1 MNKLSF
7 ISSIP
12 SDNDTTIY
20 LVPTNSQKSLQFFN
34 VELNMH
40 FYDLSGNSRL
50 TIPVNANDDGVYF
63 KLSQL
68 SSLGLGT
75 YAFYLSMRYSDHME
89 YYPSNTA
96 KYITL
101 AYNNNRLVFKSIFT
115 PEATNITPPDTS
127 KIVERQVL
135 HVHDIDIKDIKVS
148 TIDSNKNANVYLDQY
163 DALHFDIPKGETGKS
178 LYELARDAGFTGSFK
193 DYEKTLVGPTGPKG
207 DRGYNIWF
215 DTHDYGEN
223 FRGSYWTDLKGSAPD
238 RGPQVSDL
246 VVLSSGHLVQVTGV
260 SYGGVP
266 EAGGGTFNYG
276 PYLANLAGVAGP
288 KGDRGATGLQGPQGI
303 QGNTGATGPQGRI
316 GPAGKNF
323 NIRKTFESVSAM
335 EASKGAG
342 FTDGDFTMIASNVS
356 DPDNSKLYVW
366 DGSKFVYISDLSGA
380 QGIQGPQGIQGI
392 QGVQGKQG
400 LTGPQ
405 GPKGDKGDTGATGIQ
420 GPKGDKGETG
430 PQGPAGPK
438 GDKGDTGSQGP
449 KGDPGDTG
457 PQGVAGKDGR
467 SVWYSTANYG
477 PNQVQRWFI
486 DLVNASASNPPKV
499 NDIMINADGN
509 IAMITNVNSDN
520 YAGEGGGTFDYGP
533 WIGNIKGPQGPKGDK
548 GDTGATGSQGPTGP
562 KGETGATGPR
572 GPQGVQGVQ
581 GQHGLSTWA
590 NKYSRGGNIKE
601 SYWSDL
607 YGTAPGNGPQVGDIT
622 IQPDGSYYQV
632 TAVSNSNSGS
642 NGGGTFDIGTKLGS
656 LQGPRGETGPA
667 GPQGPIGPK
676 GDKGDRGLQGIQG
689 ERGPQGPQ
697 GPQGPAGQN
706 ANDTTHI
713 LQSGDFNNIRTNGY
727 YETNG
732 TFDNS
737 PLRGEWGEL
746 SVISGEHYTRQVWT
760 KGDSGEMFIRSRQYN
775 SDNWTPWY
783 KIGTYDTS
791 PYWKDSTVSYA
802 HGVVVNSICDL
813 RVKVRITSNSWHDL
827 IHGLPEAAENFTFW
841 WNSENYKPGK
851 FSMNGDTLACRAD
864 QVDDYDVHLTYAIKA
879 L

>member
-163 DALHFDIPKGETGKS
+163 DVLHFDIPKGETGKS

-223 FRGSYWTDLKGSAPD
+223 YRGSYWTDLKGSAPD

-288 KGDRGATGLQGPQGI
+288 KGDPGPQGI
-303 QGNTGATGPQGRI
+303 QGPKGEKGDVGPAGKDGATGPQG
-316 GPAGKNF
+316 PAGK
-323 NIRKTFESVSAM
+323 T
-335 EASKGAG
+335 
-342 FTDGDFTMIASNVS
+342 
-356 DPDNSKLYVW
+356 
-366 DGSKFVYISDLSGA
+366 
-380 QGIQGPQGIQGI
+380 GPQGP
-392 QGVQGKQG
+392 
-400 LTGPQ
+400 T
-405 GPKGDKGDTGATGIQ
+405 GPKGDKGDH
-420 GPKGDKGETG
+420 
-430 PQGPAGPK
+430 
-438 GDKGDTGSQGP
+438 
-449 KGDPGDTG
+449 GDPGFYHYIVDLTASKYDRNKWYYVDANGYPLGSLGGPSYFSLEVSLGSVLVPYGTHGSGTRKKVCVRQTILYGPGYWDTYDHKLIVLDDQPSRFTTDGKRLLTFAIPSDHNLSYAFYARGGLKINIASDVSGLIWTPHTDTLVVNGTTMPVLDDAPDPKSLGLDDDHTFWALPMSQLKQQMRSSSVWLNRYARGGNLQGQYWSDLYNTKVGFG
-457 PQGVAGKDGR
+457 PQVGDLIIQTNGMITQV
-467 SVWYSTANYG
+467 TA
-477 PNQVQRWFI
+477 
-486 DLVNASASNPPKV
+486 VNASGDASQ
-499 NDIMINADGN
+499 
-509 IAMITNVNSDN
+509 
-520 YAGEGGGTFDYGP
+520 GGGTFDMGAV
-533 WIGNIKGPQGPKGDK
+533 IGNMQGKTPVRGTDYWTDADKNEIK
-548 GDTGATGSQGPTGP
+548 
-562 KGETGATGPR
+562 
-572 GPQGVQGVQ
+572 
-581 GQHGLSTWA
+581 
-590 NKYSRGGNIKE
+590 
-601 SYWSDL
+601 SYVNDAIL
-607 YGTAPGNGPQVGDIT
+607 NG
-622 IQPDGSYYQV
+622 
-632 TAVSNSNSGS
+632 
-642 NGGGTFDIGTKLGS
+642 K
-656 LQGPRGETGPA
+656 
-667 GPQGPIGPK
+667 
-676 GDKGDRGLQGIQG
+676 
-689 ERGPQGPQ
+689 
-697 GPQGPAGQN
+697 
-706 ANDTTHI
+706 
-713 LQSGDFNNIRTNGY
+713 
-727 YETNG
+727 
-732 TFDNS
+732 
-737 PLRGEWGEL
+737 W
-746 SVISGEHYTRQVWT
+746 
-760 KGDSGEMFIRSRQYN
+760 
-775 SDNWTPWY
+775 
-783 KIGTYDTS
+783 
-791 PYWKDSTVSYA
+791 
-802 HGVVVNSICDL
+802 
-813 RVKVRITSNSWHDL
+813 
-827 IHGLPEAAENFTFW
+827 
-841 WNSENYKPGK
+841 
-851 FSMNGDTLACRAD
+851 
-864 QVDDYDVHLTYAIKA
+864 
-879 L
+879 

>member
-1 MNKLSF
+1 MKGECKGLMNKLSF

-101 AYNNNRLVFKSIFT
+101 AYSNNRLVFKSIFT

-127 KIVERQVL
+127 KIIERQVL
-135 HVHDIDIKDIKVS
+135 HIHDIDIKDIKVS

-163 DALHFDIPKGETGKS
+163 DVLHFDIPKGETGKS

-215 DTHDYGEN
+215 DIHDYGEN
-223 FRGSYWTDLKGSAPD
+223 YRGSYWTDLKGSAPD

-288 KGDRGATGLQGPQGI
+288 RGERGATGLQGPQGI
-303 QGNTGATGPQGRI
+303 QGNTGATGPQGPV

-323 NIRKTFESVSAM
+323 NIKKTFDSVSAM
-335 EASKGAG
+335 NASKGAG
-342 FTDGDFTMIASNVS
+342 FTDGDFTMIASNVN

-392 QGVQGKQG
+392 QGIQGKQG

-405 GPKGDKGDTGATGIQ
+405 GPKGDKGDQGPQGARGDLGYNFYYSTYEASPNQNTLFWSDLHPTANPPRVGEHVIMPSGKVYQITEINNNASPKTYGIGELLADLHGIQGIQ
-420 GPKGDKGETG
+420 GPKGDRGETG
-430 PQGPAGPK
+430 ATGAQGPK
-438 GDKGDTGSQGP
+438 GEKGDTGSQGP
-449 KGDPGDTG
+449 
-457 PQGVAGKDGR
+457 QGV
-467 SVWYSTANYG
+467 
-477 PNQVQRWFI
+477 
-486 DLVNASASNPPKV
+486 
-499 NDIMINADGN
+499 
-509 IAMITNVNSDN
+509 
-520 YAGEGGGTFDYGP
+520 
-533 WIGNIKGPQGPKGDK
+533 KGDK
-548 GDTGATGSQGPTGP
+548 GDTGATGSQGPIGPVGP
-562 KGETGATGPR
+562 KGETGATGA
-572 GPQGVQGVQ
+572 QGSKGDR
-581 GQHGLSTWA
+581 GLSIWFS
-590 NKYSRGGNIKE
+590 KYARGGNLGGQ
-601 SYWSDL
+601 YWSDL
-607 YGTAPGNGPQVGDIT
+607 YNTKIGFGPQVGDLVIQTNGMIT
-622 IQPDGSYYQV
+622 QV
-632 TAVSNSNSGS
+632 TGIKVDNSATT
-642 NGGGTFDIGTKLGS
+642 GGGTFDIGAVIGNM
-656 LQGPRGETGPA
+656 QGRTPVRGTDYWTDA
-667 GPQGPIGPK
+667 
-676 GDKGDRGLQGIQG
+676 DKNEIKSYV
-689 ERGPQGPQ
+689 
-697 GPQGPAGQN
+697 
-706 ANDTTHI
+706 NDAI
-713 LQSGDFNNIRTNGY
+713 LNGK
-727 YETNG
+727 
-732 TFDNS
+732 
-737 PLRGEWGEL
+737 W
-746 SVISGEHYTRQVWT
+746 
-760 KGDSGEMFIRSRQYN
+760 
-775 SDNWTPWY
+775 
-783 KIGTYDTS
+783 
-791 PYWKDSTVSYA
+791 
-802 HGVVVNSICDL
+802 
-813 RVKVRITSNSWHDL
+813 
-827 IHGLPEAAENFTFW
+827 
-841 WNSENYKPGK
+841 
-851 FSMNGDTLACRAD
+851 
-864 QVDDYDVHLTYAIKA
+864 
-879 L
+879 

>member
-127 KIVERQVL
+127 KIIERQVL

-163 DALHFDIPKGETGKS
+163 DVLHFDIPKGETGKS

-223 FRGSYWTDLKGSAPD
+223 YRGSYWTDLKGSAPD

-303 QGNTGATGPQGRI
+303 QGNTGATGPQGPI

-392 QGVQGKQG
+392 QGIQGKQG

-405 GPKGDKGDTGATGIQ
+405 GPKGDKGDTGATGSQ
-420 GPKGDKGETG
+420 GPKGDKGDPGKDGVNGVPG
-430 PQGPAGPK
+430 PQGIPGA
-438 GDKGDTGSQGP
+438 TGSQGP
-449 KGDPGDTG
+449 KGD
-457 PQGVAGKDGR
+457 R
-467 SVWYSTANYG
+467 
-477 PNQVQRWFI
+477 
-486 DLVNASASNPPKV
+486 
-499 NDIMINADGN
+499 
-509 IAMITNVNSDN
+509 
-520 YAGEGGGTFDYGP
+520 
-533 WIGNIKGPQGPKGDK
+533 
-548 GDTGATGSQGPTGP
+548 
-562 KGETGATGPR
+562 
-572 GPQGVQGVQ
+572 
-581 GQHGLSTWA
+581 GLSIWF
-590 NKYSRGGNIKE
+590 NKYARGG
-601 SYWSDL
+601 SLGGQYWSDL
-607 YGTAPGNGPQVGDIT
+607 YNTKVGFGPQVGDLVIQSNGMIT
-622 IQPDGSYYQV
+622 QV
-632 TAVSNSNSGS
+632 TAVNANGDAST
-642 NGGGTFDIGTKLGS
+642 GGGTFDIGAVIGNM
-656 LQGPRGETGPA
+656 QGHTPVRGTDYWTDA
-667 GPQGPIGPK
+667 
-676 GDKGDRGLQGIQG
+676 DKNEIKSYV
-689 ERGPQGPQ
+689 
-697 GPQGPAGQN
+697 
-706 ANDTTHI
+706 NDAI
-713 LQSGDFNNIRTNGY
+713 LNGK
-727 YETNG
+727 
-732 TFDNS
+732 
-737 PLRGEWGEL
+737 W
-746 SVISGEHYTRQVWT
+746 
-760 KGDSGEMFIRSRQYN
+760 
-775 SDNWTPWY
+775 
-783 KIGTYDTS
+783 
-791 PYWKDSTVSYA
+791 
-802 HGVVVNSICDL
+802 
-813 RVKVRITSNSWHDL
+813 
-827 IHGLPEAAENFTFW
+827 
-841 WNSENYKPGK
+841 
-851 FSMNGDTLACRAD
+851 
-864 QVDDYDVHLTYAIKA
+864 
-879 L
+879 